1 MFNSV
6 CRFYKCPSYFYYNN
20 DMLLTKHLYFKREFV
35 KVCIFMA
42 KIGAYGLYAGV
53 QYIVFT
59 NQTRHDDKFKSKVIN
74 L

>member
-1 MFNSV
+1 
-6 CRFYKCPSYFYYNN
+6 
-20 DMLLTKHLYFKREFV
+20 MLLTKHLYFKREFV

-42 KIGAYGLYAGV
+42 KNGAYGLYAGV